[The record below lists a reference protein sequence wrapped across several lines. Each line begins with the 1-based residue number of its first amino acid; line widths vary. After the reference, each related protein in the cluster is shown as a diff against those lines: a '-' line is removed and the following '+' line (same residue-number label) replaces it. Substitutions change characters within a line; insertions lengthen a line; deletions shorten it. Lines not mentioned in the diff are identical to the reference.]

1 VRRFVGVLWC
11 LLAVLTAALAPAVAG
26 AQPSPTVFTGAFAAG
41 CSGLCPASLAQTG
54 PPADVIAPAITGATG
69 GGSPLTATAGSWN
82 PTGSTYAFQ
91 WQRDTGSGYADIGGA
106 TTAAYTTVAADV
118 TALLRVRVTATN
130 PLGATTV
137 ASPSFGP
144 IGPGTPV
151 NTALPRITGT
161 PRRGQPLAV
170 NAGAWSPAGRT
181 YTYQWQRD
189 AGAGFVDIAGAT
201 LSSYTPVASDV
212 GAPLQVTVIAT
223 NGFGSATATT
233 AATTAVVADPPVNH
247 GVPVIS
253 GTARRLAV
261 LTTSA
266 GNWTPPGATFAY
278 QWQRDTGSGFADIA
292 GATAASYTL
301 ATADVGAVVRV
312 GVKATNPDAS
322 VTAVSGPTATVA
334 AAVPGSTIAPVVSGT
349 PRRDA
354 LLTASTGAWT
364 PAATSYAYQWQRR
377 TATTWAD
384 IAGATT
390 SSYTLVAADVG
401 ATIRVAVTATNGDGS
416 TVATS
421 QPTALVTTPPVL
433 SGTIPAPTGTLMD
446 TNLLTAATGT
456 WTAATNV
463 TYTYQWV
470 RCPPGATSAVTDCI
484 SIGLGPTYLL
494 AGPDVDHTIAVRVTA
509 SSGTAT
515 AVAVSVPTATIAGRA
530 LSVTRTAAIT
540 GTVAVSQTVRAVPAL
555 WSVPLLGARYQWQ
568 RCAADGTG
576 CVDIA
581 GATGVAYPITIAD
594 AGHALAVREDVTSPG
609 RTASATSTPVV
620 VADQPA
626 PVATVAPTISGVAA
640 RTNTLMLRPGTWAN
654 TSRTSYQWA
663 RCDAAGAHCAAV
675 TGATGVYYLLTAADI
690 GFTITVAVS
699 ATNTSQ
705 TVTTY
710 APPTAVVTGLVPV
723 SRRPPAVIGTPQV
736 PGLVHADGM
745 VWTATADTRYTVQ
758 WQRCDASG
766 GACADIAGATAS
778 TYRLQ
783 TADARLTVRVVQT
796 ATNPDGTVS
805 ATSAPS
811 PVVKPALPAITT
823 PPKITG
829 RPLVGVTVTATPG
842 VWSAATEITTKVLQW
857 WRCKPVCALI
867 ANGGATDY
875 PITSADAGAI
885 LRLSETATGPGG
897 TLMVWSPTWIG
908 PVQSSTTGARTFSA
922 GASGLVRAG
931 GVAVA
936 SASVGRVAGAAG
948 VARAAAVKKP
958 AASGSAKAGP
968 VRVTLRR
975 RGPAS
980 RKLKAWACVTR
991 PALDDRQPCT
1001 KAVVLHARTVLKL
1014 TVAKGQRVLVV
1025 VARRK

>member
-1 VRRFVGVLWC
+1 M
-11 LLAVLTAALAPAVAG
+11 AG
-26 AQPSPTVFTGAFAAG
+26 AQPSPTVFSAAFAAR

-54 PPADVIAPAITGATG
+54 PPADVVAPAITGATG
-69 GGSPLTATAGSWN
+69 GGSPLTATAGSWS

-106 TTAAYTTVAADV
+106 TTPAYTTVAADV

-144 IGPGTPV
+144 IAPGTPV

-181 YTYQWQRD
+181 YTYQWQHD

-212 GAPLQVTVIAT
+212 GAPLQVTVSAT
-223 NGFGSATATT
+223 NGFGTVTATT
-233 AATTAVVADPPVNH
+233 AATAAVLADPPVNH

-266 GNWTPPGATFAY
+266 GSWTPAGTTYAY
-278 QWQRDTGSGFADIA
+278 QWQRDSGSGFVDIA
-292 GATAASYTL
+292 GATAAGYTL
-301 ATADVGAVVRV
+301 ATADVGAIVRV
-312 GVKATNPDAS
+312 AVKATNPDAS
-322 VTAVSGPTATVA
+322 ATAVSSPTATVA
-334 AAVPGSTIAPVVSGT
+334 AAVPGSVVAPVVSGT

-354 LLTASTGAWT
+354 LLTASTGGWT
-364 PAATSYAYQWQRR
+364 PAATSFAYQWQRR
-377 TATTWAD
+377 SATTWAD
-384 IAGATT
+384 IGGATT

-401 ATIRVAVTATNGDGS
+401 AAIRVEITATNGDGS

-421 QPTALVTTPPVL
+421 QPTAVVTAPPVL
-433 SGTIPAPTGTLMD
+433 SGTVPAPAGTLMD
-446 TNLLTAATGT
+446 TNLLTAVTGT
-456 WTAATNV
+456 WAAATNV
-463 TYTYQWV
+463 TYTYQWL
-470 RCPPGATSAVTDCI
+470 RCPPGTTSAATDCI

-494 AGPDVDHTIAVRVTA
+494 AGPDVGHAIAVRVTA
-509 SSGTAT
+509 SSGSAA
-515 AVAVSVPTATIAGRA
+515 AVAVSAPTATIAGRA
-530 LSVTRTAAIT
+530 LTGMRTVAIT
-540 GTVAVSQTVRAVPAL
+540 GTAAVSQTVRVVPGQ
-555 WSVPLLGARYQWQ
+555 WSVPLIGARYQWQ

-576 CVDIA
+576 CVDVA
-581 GATGVAYPITIAD
+581 GAGGVVYPITIAD
-594 AGHALAVREDVTSPG
+594 AGHALTVREDATSPG

-663 RCDAAGAHCAAV
+663 RCDAAGAHCATVA
-675 TGATGVYYLLTAADI
+675 GATGVYYLLTAADI
-690 GFTITVAVS
+690 GFTITAAVS

-710 APPTAVVTGLVPV
+710 AAPTAVVTKLLPV
-723 SRRPPAVIGTPQV
+723 SRRPPVVVGTLQV
-736 PGLVHADGM
+736 PSLVHVDGM
-745 VWTATADTRYTVQ
+745 AWTATTDTRYTVQ
-758 WQRCDASG
+758 WQRCNASG
-766 GACADIAGATAS
+766 GACADIAGATAT
-778 TYRLQ
+778 TYKLQ
-783 TADARLTVRVVQT
+783 TADARLTLRVVQT
-796 ATNPDGTVS
+796 ATNPDGAVS

-823 PPKITG
+823 PAGILG

-842 VWSAATEITTKVLQW
+842 VWSSATEITTKVLQW
-857 WRCKPVCALI
+857 WRCKPVCVEI

-875 PITSADAGAI
+875 TITSADAGAI
-885 LRLSETATGPGG
+885 LRVSETATGPGG
-897 TLMVWSPTWIG
+897 TLMLWSPTWIG

-922 GASGLVRAG
+922 GTSGLVRAG

-936 SASVGRVAGAAG
+936 SASVGRVAAAAS
-948 VARAAAVKKP
+948 VARAAAVRKKP

-968 VRVTLRR
+968 VRVTLWR

-980 RKLKAWACVTR
+980 RLLKAWACVTR

-1001 KAVVLHARTVLKL
+1001 KAVALHARTVLKL